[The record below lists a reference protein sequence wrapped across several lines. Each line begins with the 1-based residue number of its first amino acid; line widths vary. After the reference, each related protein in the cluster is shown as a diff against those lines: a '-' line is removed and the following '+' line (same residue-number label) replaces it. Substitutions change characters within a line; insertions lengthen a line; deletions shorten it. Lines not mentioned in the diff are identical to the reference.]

1 ALDAVREFAERRG
14 DQHLALFLECAH
26 AAAIGLR
33 GAAKQDH
40 WPAILLGIGEAG
52 EPVHHAGAG
61 HNDAG
66 AGAAGQ
72 IAVGLRRVGGG
83 LLVAHADIG
92 NAFLLCGY
100 GDRGD
105 RKPNDPEQVIDAL
118 LLEAPRYQGR
128 AVDFAHAF
136 LLVLQAQD
144 YALMA
149 RLRKGFADSATPHRP
164 RRCPCTQPP
173 SPYARVRAKRF
184 DEIAS
189 PHCLPQPRD
198 SAIFG
203 FQLSCQNRKLRPA
216 LRCRVLEPS
225 AGRPAI
231 FTYLTVCGRKRIARW
246 LTGAMSA
253 QQAATAAQ
261 KIATRGEHALERKR
275 TWRPRSERGDPT

>member
-1 ALDAVREFAERRG
+1 MWSMCSTSSMYLWRRFRSAG
-14 DQHLALFLECAH
+14 IITLSPTR
-26 AAAIGLR
+26 R

-52 EPVHHAGAG
+52 ETVHHAGAG

-92 NAFLLCGY
+92 NAFLLRGC

-105 RKPNDPEQVIDAL
+105 RKPDDPEQVIDAL
-118 LLEAPRYQGR
+118 LFEAPRYQGR

-136 LLVLQAQD
+136 LLVRQTRD

-149 RLRKGFADSATPHRP
+149 RPRKGFCRQRDTS
-164 RRCPCTQPP
+164 P
-173 SPYARVRAKRF
+173 SSTSF

-189 PHCLPQPRD
+189 PHCLPQRRGSGERD
-198 SAIFG
+198 WHKA
-203 FQLSCQNRKLRPA
+203 
-216 LRCRVLEPS
+216 V
-225 AGRPAI
+225 
-231 FTYLTVCGRKRIARW
+231 
-246 LTGAMSA
+246 M
-253 QQAATAAQ
+253 
-261 KIATRGEHALERKR
+261 
-275 TWRPRSERGDPT
+275 